1 MENVDSGNTGYIRHR
16 MKTNKDKAIHNTT
29 KTSKMISYT
38 NPTIKPGVNSDAHK
52 G

>member
-1 MENVDSGNTGYIRHR
+1 MENVDTGNTGYIRHR
-16 MKTNKDKAIHNTT
+16 MKTNKDKAIYNT
-29 KTSKMISYT
+29 KTTKMISYT